1 MPQSPRSVT
10 VKKRWRGRK
19 ETAKVM
25 AMQESTKVIRLFLF
39 LSLSCL
45 LHIGY
50 RTDFTKVEIILKGRP
65 PPKKNVF
72 FRALPE
78 LPLSPYKYQL

>member
-1 MPQSPRSVT
+1 MIFWAVMPQSPRSVT

-25 AMQESTKVIRLFLF
+25 AMQESTKVILLFLF

-45 LHIGY
+45 LQTDIF
-50 RTDFTKVEIILKGRP
+50 RVDFTINI
-65 PPKKNVF
+65 
-72 FRALPE
+72 
-78 LPLSPYKYQL
+78 